1 MDLQNLTVTAL
12 QDVATVYSVA
22 GERFTMVDRWCYGLS
37 LCYEGRISYRQN
49 GQSYV
54 SVPGRAVLLPQGA
67 TYTLQRQETGRFPV
81 INFHTAAPV
90 TDTFAV
96 LPLIHPDACLA
107 LYEQLRQFRQ
117 DGRPAAAMAAF
128 YRLLDEIAGASV
140 DRSIPP
146 GSPLHTLLPYMAA
159 HCNDAALTN
168 TALAQRAHISEV
180 YLRRLF
186 LQQLGVTPRQYLLH
200 LRLEK
205 AKRLLED
212 GRLTVTLVAESCG
225 YTNVYHFCR
234 SFRQYTGLT
243 PTEYRRGRQNLL

>member
-1 MDLQNLTVTAL
+1 MDLQNVIVTAL
-12 QDVATVYSVA
+12 QDAAIVYSVA
-22 GERFTMVDRWCYGLS
+22 GERFSMADRRCYGLS
-37 LCYEGRISYRQN
+37 LCYEGRITYRHN
-49 GQSYV
+49 GQDYV
-54 SVPGRAVLLPQGA
+54 SVPGCAVLLPRGA
-67 TYTLQRQETGRFPV
+67 SYTLQRQETGRFPV
-81 INFHTAAPV
+81 INFYVAEPL
-90 TDTFAV
+90 TDSFAV
-96 LPLIHPDACLA
+96 LPLTHPGACLA
-107 LYEQLRQFRQ
+107 LYEQLRQLRQ

-128 YRLLDEIAGASV
+128 YRLLDEIAGAAV
-140 DRSIPP
+140 NRSLPP

-159 HCNDAALTN
+159 HCGDTALTN

-186 LQQLGVTPRQYLLH
+186 LQQLGITPRQYLLQ